1 MRKSFHLLRLA
12 AATLLL
18 AWGGCSENNDP
29 EIEGGGNEK
38 LPEKVPVTY
47 TIALGE
53 TSEKGASVKVTSSD
67 DKATYYCGIHTE
79 ASLLGI
85 PDQTLLK
92 QLAALENLSDR
103 LHTGAGEFT
112 ITEKLVPVT
121 SYKIV
126 VADYDGKEF
135 TGALAMS
142 EPFAVEPPAA
152 PAAFAFELKEISY
165 NKATIDIV
173 PVAAEVPYFAEV
185 KEVTTCDAMTDDAI
199 IAEIL
204 NLYGSMASWFT
215 YTGPQTIS
223 SDTDFGELIPD
234 TEYYVL
240 AFGYADGAAATELNK
255 FKFKTDPEGD
265 PKANSFTF
273 EATGITART
282 ASVKVTPSVK
292 SVRYVWDVITDANY
306 KKYDGNIRNYLVD
319 YIQSEISP
327 TFPTPEDVIAI
338 IGVRGDEE
346 HDYDHLTPATTYYLW
361 AVCVDASGNP
371 TAEPAVSTPFTTHE
385 AVLSKATA
393 TVEFDKYYDGSQL
406 YAIDNTKYKNYNNK
420 AYLPAKI
427 VHSAEAV
434 KWYTL
439 FTGTDVSDTSIYTD
453 EILLRNLISQ
463 GSVGNEERFFALP
476 WNELSYFIAVAED
489 ADGNYGPIFRK
500 GLTPDP
506 ANVSPISD
514 LGFEVP
520 SAKQQSAPI
529 VLHAAPLRN
538 R

>member
-173 PVAAEVPYFAEV
+173 P
-185 KEVTTCDAMTDDAI
+185 
-199 IAEIL
+199 
-204 NLYGSMASWFT
+204 
-215 YTGPQTIS
+215 
-223 SDTDFGELIPD
+223 
-234 TEYYVL
+234 
-240 AFGYADGAAATELNK
+240 
-255 FKFKTDPEGD
+255 
-265 PKANSFTF
+265 
-273 EATGITART
+273 
-282 ASVKVTPSVK
+282 
-292 SVRYVWDVITDANY
+292 
-306 KKYDGNIRNYLVD
+306 
-319 YIQSEISP
+319 
-327 TFPTPEDVIAI
+327 
-338 IGVRGDEE
+338 
-346 HDYDHLTPATTYYLW
+346 
-361 AVCVDASGNP
+361 
-371 TAEPAVSTPFTTHE
+371 
-385 AVLSKATA
+385 
-393 TVEFDKYYDGSQL
+393 
-406 YAIDNTKYKNYNNK
+406 
-420 AYLPAKI
+420 
-427 VHSAEAV
+427 
-434 KWYTL
+434 
-439 FTGTDVSDTSIYTD
+439 
-453 EILLRNLISQ
+453 
-463 GSVGNEERFFALP
+463 
-476 WNELSYFIAVAED
+476 
-489 ADGNYGPIFRK
+489 
-500 GLTPDP
+500 
-506 ANVSPISD
+506 
-514 LGFEVP
+514 
-520 SAKQQSAPI
+520 
-529 VLHAAPLRN
+529 
-538 R
+538 